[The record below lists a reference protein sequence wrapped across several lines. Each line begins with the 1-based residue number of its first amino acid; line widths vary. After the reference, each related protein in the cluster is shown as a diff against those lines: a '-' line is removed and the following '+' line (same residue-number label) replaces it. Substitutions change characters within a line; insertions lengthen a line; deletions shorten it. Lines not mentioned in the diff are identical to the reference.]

1 VPTVA
6 TRALLTLTSFAPLWL
21 GLAVLGIPGSGW
33 AAAPLYALA
42 AFSPLMLWVFLR
54 RVSRINATAQE
65 VRRAVRHDQ
74 DLLGYVAAYLIP
86 FAFINTD
93 GTRAMVV
100 LGLFLLLVLGLA
112 VHARIYYVNPLLAIA
127 RYRIFEVELANGASV
142 VLITRR
148 EHLPMGTTLR
158 TRTIDQ
164 HVHIEG

>member
-1 VPTVA
+1 MPTVA

-33 AAAPLYALA
+33 AAVPLYAVA
-42 AFSPLMLWVFLR
+42 ALSPVMLWVFLR
-54 RVSRINATAQE
+54 KVRRITATTQK
-65 VRRAVRHDQ
+65 VQRAVRHDQ

-86 FAFINTD
+86 FAFIGTD
-93 GTRAMVV
+93 GTKAMVV

-112 VHARIYYVNPLLAIA
+112 VHARIFYVNPLLAIA
-127 RYRIFEVELANGASV
+127 RYRIFEVELTNGASV

-148 EHLPMGTTLR
+148 EHVPVGTTLR

-164 HVHIEG
+164 HVHIEA